1 MIPWITKTKYRL
13 LWNQGISFQI
23 PHNRLASGIDSRSVG
38 IYPKRGEARCP
49 DRKID
54 GKAPEYGVCKYEMVE

>member
-1 MIPWITKTKYRL
+1 L

-23 PHNRLASGIDSRSVG
+23 PHRLASGIDSRSVG